1 MAIRSEAYKSL
12 ELGASNKNH
21 ASGTPLPLA
30 LLNLSSVWERSILKN
45 EKLLL
50 STRKNDPVTI
60 FHGSKAPDLSVTQY
74 MERIFK
80 YCHCSPSC
88 FVIAQ
93 IYMDRFFQKR
103 GGHLTSFNAHR
114 LLITSV
120 VVAAKFLDDKY
131 YTNAYYAKVGGVG
144 TEEMNR
150 MEIEFLFNLEFKL
163 FVTTELFLKY
173 CEKLDRAVELLEN
186 IRFVAPIIHQAT

>member
-12 ELGASNKNH
+12 EVDACDNY
-21 ASGTPLPLA
+21 ATETTPLA
-30 LLNLSSVWERSILKN
+30 LINLSSIWERSILKN

-50 STRKNDPVTI
+50 STTKNDPITI
-60 FHGSKAPDLSVTQY
+60 FHGSKTPNLSVTQY

-80 YCHCSPSC
+80 YIHCSPSC

-103 GGHLTSFNAHR
+103 GGYLTSFNAHR

-120 VVAAKFLDDKY
+120 MVAAKFADDEY
-131 YTNAYYAKVGGVG
+131 YSNAYYAKVGGVSR
-144 TEEMNR
+144 EEMNK
-150 MEIEFLFNLEFKL
+150 MEIEFLFNLEFRL
-163 FVTTELFLKY
+163 FVTAEVFLQY
-173 CEKLDRAVELLEN
+173 CEKLDRTIVGEYR
-186 IRFVAPIIHQAT
+186 IRCSIIRHAK